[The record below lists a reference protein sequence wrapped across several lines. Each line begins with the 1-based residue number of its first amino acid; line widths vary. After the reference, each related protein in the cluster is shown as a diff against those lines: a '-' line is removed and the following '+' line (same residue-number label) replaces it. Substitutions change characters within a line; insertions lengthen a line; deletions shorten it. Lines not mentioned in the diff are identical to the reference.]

1 MNMFKCIVTIS
12 LSCVEQLQPVFRESH
27 KLSPKL
33 LWPIR
38 SQNCHCWTNQRP
50 DQDRTIWIVLHYH
63 CSIVYKRVRVQY
75 KGSSIINYLWHW
87 GNICLSFITLHFLKG
102 IFSNRKP
109 FINCHMEMLQ
119 TCGLQNYVKILHKMN
134 ICNIIQTQRTK
145 SSWEL
150 PTQVCYQVS
159 LNNHLNIFEFITSL
173 SLSVLETMMGTMTI
187 L

>member
-1 MNMFKCIVTIS
+1 MYCIY

-63 CSIVYKRVRVQY
+63 CSIVYKRVQY

-134 ICNIIQTQRTK
+134 ICNVIQTQRN
-145 SSWEL
+145 EL
-150 PTQVCYQVS
+150 KAAENCRHKFVIKF
-159 LNNHLNIFEFITSL
+159 HLNIFEFITSF
-173 SLSVLETMMGTMTI
+173 SLSDLETMMGTMTI